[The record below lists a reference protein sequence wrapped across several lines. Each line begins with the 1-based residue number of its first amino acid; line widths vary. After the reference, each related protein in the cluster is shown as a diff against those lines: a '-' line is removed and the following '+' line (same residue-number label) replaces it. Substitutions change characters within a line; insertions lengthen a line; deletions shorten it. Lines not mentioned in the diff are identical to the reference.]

1 MVVFKVIKSRNK
13 LFSRGVIKI
22 IFLPCFSCKSSS
34 AVPGPPFRQWGSLD
48 ALAAWQGLR
57 GCYGVNQDCRRK
69 WSRCRRWGAKPLEAY
84 EKDCQEEHQDSEDQA
99 YSVPRLHNDLP
110 TVAKGIM
117 PLECPVS
124 FGLDGL
130 ATRTGP
136 THDGWKYVGKIHSS
150 ICRGAR
156 HISNSLWIAKAIC
169 GLNKSLWKKLKLVPF
184 IF

>member
-1 MVVFKVIKSRNK
+1 MFEACRVESYV
-13 LFSRGVIKI
+13 
-22 IFLPCFSCKSSS
+22 S
-34 AVPGPPFRQWGSLD
+34 ACQKD
-48 ALAAWQGLR
+48 
-57 GCYGVNQDCRRK
+57 
-69 WSRCRRWGAKPLEAY
+69 

-136 THDGWKYVGKIHSS
+136 THDG
-150 ICRGAR
+150 
-156 HISNSLWIAKAIC
+156 
-169 GLNKSLWKKLKLVPF
+169 
-184 IF
+184 